1 MAKTI
6 IDLWTYQDIASAC
19 NVHPKTVSRWIKA
32 RGLRVWRP
40 TNNTVRIPDDQ
51 VRILME
57 GARP

>member
-6 IDLWTYQDIASAC
+6 IELWTYQDIAMAC
-19 NVHPKTVSRWIKA
+19 KVHPKTVYRWIKA

-51 VRILME
+51 VRILM
-57 GARP
+57 GGGKA